1 MFLLVKGLLGPV
13 STLPLPPLACSKFFL
28 SSPTDCVLKIVEDM
42 YEVKSNVRPP
52 WWLSGERIHLAMQE
66 IQVQFLDREDPT
78 RKGKGN
84 PLEYSCL
91 GNDMKK
97 GASWATVHGVAK
109 SQARL
114 SD

>member
-1 MFLLVKGLLGPV
+1 MFLLVKGLLGPDG
-13 STLPLPPLACSKFFL
+13 TLPLPTSACSKFFL
-28 SSPTDCVLKIVEDM
+28 LSPTDCVLNIVEDM
-42 YEVKSNVRPP
+42 YEVKSNVGAPR
-52 WWLSGERIHLAMQE
+52 WLSGERIRLPMQE
-66 IQVQFLDREDPT
+66 TQVQFLDRKDPAGE
-78 RKGKGN
+78 RKSN

-91 GNDMKK
+91 GNATKK